1 MTQEITTSE
10 RTAGTPAVVFQRFV
24 RGHVSATLALAD
36 CRDVKLEGDVM
47 ITDPPYGV
55 GQYEETKSDVGV
67 VQILQPWKRKAVF
80 GYPETLVEWCCE
92 IGKPDEW
99 VTWWASNAMLKGF
112 ATRGLWR
119 EVEAIACY
127 GKNRFHELR
136 RPRSAFAEWVNES
149 WVDNSKSGTNKR
161 LQKGTDNKNARLGD
175 CWTDASPNLGFTSKR
190 RLHPNEKPLV
200 MMARLVEGMSE
211 PGETVCDPY
220 LGSGTTAAACLR
232 TGRNFFGVE
241 RDPKHYATACERMA
255 KEINGALI

>member
-1 MTQEITTSE
+1 MTLASPTTLE
-10 RTAGTPAVVFQRFV
+10 TETARAGSVQRFV
-24 RGHVSATLALAD
+24 RGHLSATLIFAD
-36 CRDVKLEGDVM
+36 CRDVNLEGDVM

-80 GYPETLVEWCCE
+80 GYPEILVEWCCE
-92 IGKPDEW
+92 MGKPDEW

-149 WVDNSKSGTNKR
+149 WTVVEK
-161 LQKGTDNKNARLGD
+161 KGVNTRIKAKGKEKARLGD
-175 CWTDASPNLGFTSKR
+175 CWTDPSPHLGFTVKQ

-200 MMARLVEGMSE
+200 LVARLVEGMSE

-220 LGSGTTAAACLR
+220 MGSATTAAACLR

-241 RDPKHYATACERMA
+241 RDPKHYATACGRME
-255 KEINGALI
+255 KEVDGALI